1 MLDVHGFLQNFPGKS
16 SSYGIFKFLDFF
28 SSYEFLKEEKFSP
41 YKLDVPEWWTA
52 TA

>member
-1 MLDVHGFLQNFPGKS
+1 MENFLKLWNSKIP
-16 SSYGIFKFLDFF
+16 GIFQAIN
-28 SSYEFLKEEKFSP
+28 LKKKEKKNSP